1 MSGAVAWIVWIVMTP
16 LIGALT
22 AFVVGR
28 RVGPIVALVSAG
40 GIGVSLIGLIRQ
52 VSLYGPVRYPLGG
65 WGAPL
70 GIDLYADGLSVV
82 MLLMTAIVGVGI
94 TFYSLG
100 YFGDEHR
107 EGAPIITESE
117 HAQEVFW
124 PLWLFAW
131 SALNALFLSS
141 DVFNLYVTLELLTL
155 SGVALLGLAWQR
167 AASIAAFRYLL
178 AALVGSL
185 FYLLGVALIYSEY
198 GTVDCMSLS
207 RVVEASPA
215 TSWAIALMTLG
226 LMMKTALFPLHFWLP
241 PAHGNAPAPVSSLLS
256 ALVVKASFYF
266 ILRLWFS
273 VFSEITT
280 SAAGVLLG
288 GLGATAVIYGSVKA
302 LRQRRLKMLVAYSTV
317 AQVGYLFLAFALIG
331 QRAIAS
337 QAWSG
342 AVYYALSHACAKA
355 AMFFAAGAIMRSAGH
370 DNLDELGGIGQHM
383 PMSVFAFGLAGVSL
397 MGLPPSGGFVGKW
410 MLLRAAI
417 EGGQWWMV
425 AVVLS
430 GGLLAAA
437 YIFPVVSRAFSSE
450 AAPLDIQKVP
460 RVMEITSLALAL
472 IAVALGL
479 IATQPLELLEIGSP
493 FSTAAIKEMAP

>member
-1 MSGAVAWIVWIVMTP
+1 MSGAVAWIAWIVIAP
-16 LIGALT
+16 LIGAIT
-22 AFVVGR
+22 AFAIGR
-28 RVGPIVALVSAG
+28 RVGPFIAFVSAG
-40 GIGVSLIGLIRQ
+40 GIGVSLVGLIRQ
-52 VSLYGPVRYPLGG
+52 VSLHGPVRYPVGG

-70 GIDLYADGLSVV
+70 GIELYADGLSVV
-82 MLLMTAIVGVGI
+82 MLLMVTIVGVGI
-94 TFYSLG
+94 TLYSLG
-100 YFGDEHR
+100 YFGNER
-107 EGAPIITESE
+107 RAITPAKTESE
-117 HAQEVFW
+117 HAREVFW

-131 SALNALFLSS
+131 GALNALFLSS

-155 SGVALLGLAWQR
+155 AGVALIGLARQR
-167 AASIAAFRYLL
+167 AASVAAFRYLL

-198 GTVDCMSLS
+198 GTVDCVSLS

-215 TSWAIALMTLG
+215 TSWAVALMTLG

-280 SAAGVLLG
+280 SAAGLLLG
-288 GLGATAVIYGSVKA
+288 TLGAAAVIYGSIQS

-331 QRAIAS
+331 QPAIAAL
-337 QAWSG
+337 AWSG
-342 AVYYALSHACAKA
+342 TVYYALSHACAKA
-355 AMFFAAGAIMRSAGH
+355 AMFFAVGAMMRSVGH
-370 DNLDELGGIGQHM
+370 DKLDEFDGIGRQV
-383 PMSVFAFGLAGVSL
+383 PMSVFAFALAGVSL

-410 MLLRAAI
+410 LLLRAAI

-425 AVVLS
+425 AVILS

-450 AAPLDIQKVP
+450 ATPRGIHKVP
-460 RVMEITSLALAL
+460 RVMQFTSLALAL
-472 IAVALGL
+472 IAIALGL
-479 IATQPLELLEIGSP
+479 FARHTLELLEIGSP
-493 FSTAAIKEMAP
+493 FSAVVIKETAP

>member
-1 MSGAVAWIVWIVMTP
+1 LSEEVAWIVWIVMVP

-22 AFVVGR
+22 AFVSGS
-28 RVGPIVALVSAG
+28 RVGPLVAFVSAG
-40 GIGVSLIGLIRQ
+40 GIGVSLVGLIQQ
-52 VSLYGPVRYPLGG
+52 VSRHGPVRYPVGG

-70 GIDLYADGLSVV
+70 GIELYADGLSVV
-82 MLLMTAIVGVGI
+82 MLLMAAIVGVGI
-94 TFYSLG
+94 TLYSPG
-100 YFGDEHR
+100 YFGSER
-107 EGAPIITESE
+107 RRITPIETDSE
-117 HAQEVFW
+117 HAREVFW

-131 SALNALFLSS
+131 GALNASFLSG

-155 SGVALLGLAWQR
+155 SGVALIGLARRQS
-167 AASIAAFRYLL
+167 ASIAAFRYLL

-185 FYLLGVALIYSEY
+185 FYLLGVALLYSEY
-198 GTVDCMSLS
+198 GTVDWVSLS
-207 RVVEASPA
+207 HVVTASTP

-226 LMMKTALFPLHFWLP
+226 LVTKTALFPLQFWLP

-256 ALVVKASFYF
+256 ALAVKASFYF
-266 ILRLWFS
+266 TLRLWFS
-273 VFSEITT
+273 VFSDINT

-288 GLGATAVIYGSVKA
+288 GLGAAAIIYGSLQA

-317 AQVGYLFLAFALIG
+317 AQVGYLFLAFAFLG
-331 QRAIAS
+331 QPAIAL
-337 QAWSG
+337 QAWRG

-355 AMFFAAGAIMRSAGH
+355 AMFFAAGAIMRSTGH
-370 DNLDELGGIGQHM
+370 DNLDELDGIGRHV

-425 AVVLS
+425 AVILS

-437 YIFPVVSRAFSSE
+437 YIFPVVSRAFFNE
-450 AAPLDIQKVP
+450 AAPRDVHTVP
-460 RVMEITSLALAL
+460 RLMEFTSLALAL
-472 IAVALGL
+472 IAIGLGL
-479 IATQPLELLEIGSP
+479 FARQPLELLEIGSP
-493 FSTAAIKEMAP
+493 FSTAAIEELAP